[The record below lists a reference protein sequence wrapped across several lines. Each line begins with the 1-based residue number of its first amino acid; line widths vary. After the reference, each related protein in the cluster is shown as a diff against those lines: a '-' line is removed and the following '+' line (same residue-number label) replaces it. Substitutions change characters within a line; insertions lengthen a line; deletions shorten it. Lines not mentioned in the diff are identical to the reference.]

1 MVNRRDGVPP
11 SLSLHLVEKHETELL
26 QRKKR
31 KIFSDLITAL
41 ISARKKPMQSDP
53 SACERGREQ
62 SSFS

>member
-26 QRKKR
+26 QRKT
-31 KIFSDLITAL
+31 FSDLITAL
-41 ISARKKPMQSDP
+41 ISARKKPMQSDL
-53 SACERGREQ
+53 SACERGRAQ

>member
-26 QRKKR
+26 QI

-41 ISARKKPMQSDP
+41 ISARKKSMQSDL
-53 SACERGREQ
+53 SACERRREQ